1 MTSSERSTITTT
13 TRVPL
18 RLRLSDPERPHPL
31 DGGWWPQSR
40 NLAAELGD
48 LVDNFPP
55 ERARIVRAL
64 YSPPDWPDAPKRVP
78 TARGYIETGFS
89 KGDDS
94 HVIMLTTSDRR
105 KLCLIVIPAEMS
117 ELQGEAA
124 LEASVTPY
132 FAASPKLL
140 LAKIAEE
147 VDPEY
152 TPAEQT
158 ES

>member
-1 MTSSERSTITTT
+1 MTSSERPIILRE
-13 TRVPL
+13 RVPL

-40 NLAAELGD
+40 NLTAELAD
-48 LVDNFPP
+48 LVNNFPP

-94 HVIMLTTSDRR
+94 HVMMLTTSDRR
-105 KLCLIVIPAEMS
+105 KLCLVVIPP
-117 ELQGEAA
+117 ELPESQGQAG

-132 FAASPKLL
+132 FAASPLL
-140 LAKIAEE
+140 LIQKISGELAR
-147 VDPEY
+147 
-152 TPAEQT
+152 
-158 ES
+158 

>member
-1 MTSSERSTITTT
+1 MTSSERTATTA

-40 NLAAELGD
+40 NLVTELAD

-55 ERARIVRAL
+55 EQARIVRAL

-89 KGDDS
+89 KGDDT
-94 HVIMLTTSDRR
+94 HVMMLTTSDRR

-140 LAKIAEE
+140 LTKITEE
-147 VDPEY
+147 VDPGYSPDE
-152 TPAEQT
+152 
-158 ES
+158 ESDS